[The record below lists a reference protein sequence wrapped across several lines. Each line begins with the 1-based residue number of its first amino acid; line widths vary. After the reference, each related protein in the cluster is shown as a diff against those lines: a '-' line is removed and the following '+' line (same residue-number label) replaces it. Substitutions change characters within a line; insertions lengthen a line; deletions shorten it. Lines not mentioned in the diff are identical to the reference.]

1 MLKFNRYFCIAYNVS
16 LEKRMNT
23 LTACLLDL
31 QGHYFVTGTDTE
43 IGKTTTTAQLVKSV
57 ADQGKTVYAI
67 KPVTAGMATDD
78 NGEPYS
84 DDARRINQYATV
96 KPPLSAIAPIQLTTP
111 CSPHIA
117 AQIDGVTLTKTQIVD
132 TIRQSIEG
140 HPADVILVEGAGGWF
155 TPINNDETLADVAA
169 ALQFP
174 VIMVVGIKLGS
185 LNHAMLTLQA
195 IWAAGLEVAVVV
207 FNQLHA
213 DTPFVEAQIDW
224 LNQQIMRMSTTYQ
237 TKPPMV
243 VKQGI
248 LPQ

>member
-1 MLKFNRYFCIAYNVS
+1 MNV
-16 LEKRMNT
+16 LNEM
-23 LTACLLDL
+23 TALHLD
-31 QGHYFVTGTDTE
+31 GVYFVTGTDTE

-67 KPVTAGMATDD
+67 KPVTAGMETDD
-78 NGEPYS
+78 NGQKYS
-84 DDARRINQYATV
+84 DDARRINQFATV
-96 KPPLSAIAPIQLTTP
+96 TPPMSAIAPIQLATP

-132 TIRQSIEG
+132 TIRQSIEQYR
-140 HPADVILVEGAGGWF
+140 ADVVLVEGAGGWF
-155 TPINNDETLADVAA
+155 TPINAQETLADVAA
-169 ALQFP
+169 TLQFP

-195 IWAAGLEVAVVV
+195 IWQAGLEVAVVV

-213 DTPFVEAQIDW
+213 DTPFIDAQIDW
-224 LNQQIMRMSTTYQ
+224 LSAQIVRLSAAYQ
-237 TKPPMV
+237 PKPPTLI
-243 VKQGI
+243 KQGL